1 MLAYHPYHLHRL
13 RLTDLRQ
20 MYLAETIKGFA
31 YSIVGI
37 FIPIY
42 LLNQGVSL
50 PDLCAFMLLMNAV
63 RVLLEIPIG
72 QAIARFGAKHVLAL
86 SYPASFV
93 YIVAIAYYQQ
103 FHIPLWTIALAWALA
118 DGLHWTA
125 YETEFSKVKHAST
138 SGREMS
144 AIGAL
149 STIAGAAGPLIGGIF
164 AAKFGLQSLFVVA
177 PALLL
182 LAMVPLYQSVDV
194 VRSPALRFGG
204 IFNRSRRDFVAHA
217 ALSSDYVVAGTIW
230 PLFMYFVIN
239 DYFQLGAVISLS
251 LFLTLAAYFVIGR
264 LSDSVSKKAL
274 ILMGSTGLALVNVF
288 RNFAGTLWYAFGINI
303 AGLIFSPLMSTP
315 IFAVFYRHADQ
326 SRRIEYIVL
335 LQMAGDV
342 ARAALWAIVLGL
354 SLVASRQVAFEGA
367 FLVAALTLGFTNIV
381 RLRLPKRA

>member
-13 RLTDLRQ
+13 KLTDLRQ

-42 LLNQGVSL
+42 LLTKGVSL
-50 PDLCAFMLLMNAV
+50 AELSLFMLLMNAV
-63 RVLLEIPIG
+63 RVVLEIPIG
-72 QAIARFGAKHVLAL
+72 YAIARFGAKHVLAL

-93 YIVAIAYYQQ
+93 YVVAIAYYQQ
-103 FHIPLWTIALAWALA
+103 LHIPLWTIAVAWAVA

-125 YETEFSKVKHAST
+125 YETEFSKAKHARS

-149 STIAGAAGPLIGGIF
+149 STIAGAAGPLIGGIL

-182 LAMVPLYQSVDV
+182 LAMLPLYQSVDV

-204 IFNRSRRDFVAHA
+204 IIGRSRRDLLAHM
-217 ALSSDYVVAGTIW
+217 ALSSDYVVAGTLW
-230 PLFMYFVIN
+230 PLFMYFLIK
-239 DYFQLGAVISLS
+239 DYFRLGAVISLS
-251 LFLTLAAYFVIGR
+251 LFLTLAAYFIIGR
-264 LSDSVSKKAL
+264 LSDSFNKKKL
-274 ILMGSTGLALVNVF
+274 ILAGSTGLALVNIF
-288 RNFAGTLWYAFGINI
+288 RNFAGTIWYAFGINI
-303 AGLIFSPLMSTP
+303 AGLVFSPLMSTP

-335 LQMAGDV
+335 LQMAGDL
-342 ARAALWAIVLGL
+342 ARALLWAVVLVL
-354 SLVASRQVAFEGA
+354 SVVASREVAFEGA
-367 FLVAALTLGFTNIV
+367 FFVAAATLGFTNIV